1 MIKQNIYIVLIALF
15 LVACK
20 QEPNQVAEEVSIV
33 EDQDIIINSIGVQ
46 LSPKVKESISDWG
59 TFSMLTEMIERY
71 TSITKSQALTD
82 AKEISNMTKGIIDMV
97 QIDLLDRPDM
107 MIRFNVLYNQALRLD
122 DMATIPS
129 ISDDE
134 VRAEV
139 LKLLEAFSSVNDK
152 MNSIYKIDDFE
163 KRFANDSGN
172 VEIKPIEFRNDIR
185 LKAMKKYEN
194 SRN

>member
-20 QEPNQVAEEVSIV
+20 QEANQVAEEVSIV

-46 LSPKVKESISDWG
+46 LSPKVKESTSDWD
-59 TFSMLTEMIERY
+59 TFNMLTEMVERY
-71 TSITKSQALTD
+71 TSITKSQALTS
-82 AKEISNMTKGIIDMV
+82 AKEISNMTKDIIDMV
-97 QIDLLDRPDM
+97 QIDLLDKPDM
-107 MIRFNVLYNQALRLD
+107 MIRFNVLYNQSLRLD

-152 MNSIYKIDDFE
+152 MNSIYKIDDVE

-172 VEIKPIEFRNDIR
+172 VEKKPIKSRNDIR

-194 SRN
+194 SKN

>member
-20 QEPNQVAEEVSIV
+20 QEANQVAEEVSIV

-46 LSPKVKESISDWG
+46 LSPKVKESTSDWD
-59 TFSMLTEMIERY
+59 TFNMLTEMVERY
-71 TSITKSQALTD
+71 TSITKSQALTS
-82 AKEISNMTKGIIDMV
+82 AKEISNMTKDIIDMV

-152 MNSIYKIDDFE
+152 MNSIYKIDDVE

-172 VEIKPIEFRNDIR
+172 VEIKPIKSRNDIR
-185 LKAMKKYEN
+185 LRAMKKYEN
-194 SRN
+194 SKN

>member
-20 QEPNQVAEEVSIV
+20 QEANQVAEEVSIV

-46 LSPKVKESISDWG
+46 LSPKVKESTSDWD
-59 TFSMLTEMIERY
+59 TFNMLTEMVERY
-71 TSITKSQALTD
+71 TSITKSQALTS
-82 AKEISNMTKGIIDMV
+82 AKEISNMTKDIIDMV

-107 MIRFNVLYNQALRLD
+107 MIYFNVLHNQALRLD
-122 DMATIPS
+122 DMATIQS

-152 MNSIYKIDDFE
+152 MNSIYKIDDVE

-172 VEIKPIEFRNDIR
+172 VEIKPIKSRNDIR
-185 LKAMKKYEN
+185 LRAMKKYEN
-194 SRN
+194 SKN